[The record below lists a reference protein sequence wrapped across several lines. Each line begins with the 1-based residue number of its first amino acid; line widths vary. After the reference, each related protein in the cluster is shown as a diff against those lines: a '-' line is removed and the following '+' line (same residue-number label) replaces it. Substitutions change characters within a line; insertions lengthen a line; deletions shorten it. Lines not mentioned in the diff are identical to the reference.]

1 MIGVLAEDETDCL
14 AAEVLVKRI
23 TNDVGR
29 ARFHV
34 PKAWGKGCARLRA
47 KAPARL
53 KDMAKR
59 GCVAAIVIHDLDRN
73 PQTNALNDPEVLH
86 RELEAIEC
94 PPELRRLICIPV
106 EEIEAWFWSDDV
118 TVKLVGRGTGSAH
131 LSPHNIIDPKGKLED
146 LSIGANRKPRYTT
159 NDNPM
164 LAEHLTMD
172 ICAQRCAS
180 FRAFRDFVRQVLA
193 A

>member
-1 MIGVLAEDETDCL
+1 MIGVLAKDETDCL

-34 PKAWGKGCARLRA
+34 PKAWARAGASTREGYRS
-47 KAPARL
+47 PQGHRQ
-53 KDMAKR
+53 R

-73 PQTNALNDPEVLH
+73 PQTNALNDPEVLR

-94 PPELRRLICIPV
+94 PPELSRLICIPV

-118 TVKLVGRGTGSAH
+118 TVKLVGPRRAAH
-131 LSPHNIIDPKGKLED
+131 ISRPTTSSTPRA
-146 LSIGANRKPRYTT
+146 SWKPFPSGRT
-159 NDNPM
+159 
-164 LAEHLTMD
+164 
-172 ICAQRCAS
+172 AS
-180 FRAFRDFVRQVLA
+180 RATHERQPDA
-193 A
+193 R